1 MGFFDRQGISEILI
15 HCRDIQRNYKK
26 LEGSDE
32 DEDDNKDNA
41 SESSKD
47 DGFED
52 DVLTLRNYLFISVN
66 ADGTSFE
73 MHSLVQL
80 ATFST
85 LHGSDGLTVPE
96 F

>member
-1 MGFFDRQGISEILI
+1 MEG
-15 HCRDIQRNYKK
+15 
-26 LEGSDE
+26 LEKDN
-32 DEDDNKDNA
+32 EDDNKDNA
-41 SESSKD
+41 SESSED

-52 DVLTLRNYLFISVN
+52 DVLTPRNYSFISVN

-85 LHGSDGLTVPE
+85 GICRVPTG
-96 F
+96 